1 MDKKHPKEPKTVP
14 TIALKL
20 FAASVES
27 TNKVTDY
34 LLESKDKEI
43 AKLRERLR
51 QSQEDTLAVQKMHT
65 LLNDPAAC
73 RVLMRLIA
81 HSCNFKHEDELDV
94 ANFIEPDLR

>member
-1 MDKKHPKEPKTVP
+1 MNEKLPNEPETVP

-43 AKLRERLR
+43 AKLRSERDQLL
-51 QSQEDTLAVQKMHT
+51 QDSLAVQKMHT